1 MSVTDDYR
9 ALRGAWEQET
19 QVGPCLG
26 LERLVAEARQ
36 RHLDAEEMGERMR
49 FSAWLNTLRAL
60 VDRQQEAIDS
70 ATAMW
75 LDSLRGRG
83 ILGPKEVTE

>member
-19 QVGPCLG
+19 QVGPCLS
-26 LERLVAEARQ
+26 LERLGADARE
-36 RHLDAEEMGERMR
+36 RYLETTAMVERMR
-49 FSAWLNTLRAL
+49 FSAWLNSLRAL
-60 VDRQQEAIDS
+60 VERQQEEIDT
-70 ATAMW
+70 ATATW